1 MKGVKLVDE
10 ITVENIFLV
19 GAGADQIVIVRSSA
33 LSGRITKENALNL
46 AAWLVAL
53 ADDVVEPRFGKLL
66 REVLST

>member
-1 MKGVKLVDE
+1 MDE